1 MARGKRRPRRPG
13 PDSDVDLLDARPC
26 AQLDLHGYRRDEVA
40 LAVRNFVTTWQ
51 RRRPGG
57 VVHIITGKGRGSP
70 GSPVVGPAVRRS
82 LRQDVA
88 AFVTEWSP
96 DVAGGGFLVRL
107 R

>member
-1 MARGKRRPRRPG
+1 MARGKRRPRRPES
-13 PDSDVDLLDARPC
+13 PRDADLLDARPS
-26 AQLDLHGYRRDEVA
+26 AQLDLHGFRRDEVE

-57 VVHIITGKGRGSP
+57 VVHIIAGKGRGSP
-70 GSPVVGPAVRRS
+70 GNPVVGPAVRRC

-88 AFVTEWSP
+88 AFITEWSP
-96 DVAGGGFLVRL
+96 DVAGGGFLIRL